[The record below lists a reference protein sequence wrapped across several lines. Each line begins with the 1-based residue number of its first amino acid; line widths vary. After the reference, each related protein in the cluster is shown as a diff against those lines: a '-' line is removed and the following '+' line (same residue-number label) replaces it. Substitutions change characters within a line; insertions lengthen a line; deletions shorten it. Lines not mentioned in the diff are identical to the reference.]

1 MTIRIPEFALV
12 LMVGPSGSGKSTFAR
27 KHFKPTEILSSD
39 FFRGLL
45 SDDEMNQAASDDAFE
60 VLHLICA
67 KRLARGKLT
76 VIDATNVRPESRKPL
91 LEMARKYHVQMTA
104 VAFNFSADVCHARNQ
119 QRAVERPFGPHVTQR
134 HAEDLRRSLARLE
147 DEGIRRVY
155 VLNSEEE
162 VAAVTFERYR
172 LPVNKRDE
180 RGPFDIIGD
189 VHGCLNELLAL
200 LTKLGYALTQS
211 EDGWRVTPPEGRRLV
226 FVGDLCDRGPD
237 TPGVYRLVMDAVQR
251 GIAFCVLGNH
261 EDKLLRWM
269 KTPDKVK
276 QNHGLAQSV
285 EQFEKEPPE
294 LRTRVQEFIAKLPS
308 HLVLDGGRLVVAHA
322 GLTAD
327 MHGRVSGKVRAF
339 AIYGDTTG
347 ESDEFGLPVRLN
359 WAANYRARANVVYGH
374 TPVLTPAWENRCI
387 CIDTGCVFGGA
398 LTALRYPEQ
407 ELVSVPAEKQYAE
420 SKRPLGG
427 EPNPLTPFPRK
438 EGGTESEAVLSPSP
452 LGGGVG
458 EGLQTEP
465 TSERG
470 DGGVGRLHSSDL
482 DIADVIGRRN
492 IETRFAGKITIR
504 EENAAAALE
513 VMSRFAADPRW
524 LIYLPPTMS
533 PCEASALPDFLEH
546 PAEAFRYYKQEG
558 AERVVCEQKHMG
570 SRAVIIVCK
579 DEAAA
584 ARRFGVN
591 NESGIVYTRTGRR
604 FFDDTATESAFLALV
619 RDALTA
625 ADWWTKF
632 NTDWVA
638 LDGELMPWSAK
649 AQELLRRQYAAT
661 GSAATAALA
670 EVNKLLANTADPSPT
685 PPLSGEGLKTFDG
698 SAPPSFPG
706 KGVGGLGRAALTAR
720 FGAKAE
726 AVERFVASYRR
737 YCWSVNSVTD
747 LKFAPFFLL
756 ATEGKLYFDR
766 THDWHMRTLAE
777 LCARPTPPSPLPEG
791 KGEPAHDPAVSGAA
805 STDNSFSPFPG
816 RRGLQGEPI
825 GGSPSQGARGDGVGI
840 LHATPYRVV
849 DLADAGEVESATQW
863 WLDLTNA
870 GDEGMVVKPL
880 EVLTKGRRFFVQPAL
895 KVRGREY
902 LRIIYGPDYLAA
914 EHLSRLKHRA
924 VGAKRGLAARE
935 FGLGLEGLERFARSA
950 PLREVHECVFA
961 VLALESEPIDPRL

>member
-1 MTIRIPEFALV
+1 MTIHIPEFALV

-67 KRLARGKLT
+67 KRLARGKFT
-76 VIDATNVRPESRKPL
+76 VIDATNVRPEARKPF
-91 LEMARKYHVQMTA
+91 LEMARKYHVQPVA
-104 VAFNFSADVCHARNQ
+104 VAFNFTADVCHARNQ
-119 QRAVERPFGPHVTQR
+119 QRAAERPFGPHVTQR

-147 DEGIRRVY
+147 DEGFRRVH

-172 LPVNKRDE
+172 LPVNRRDE

-189 VHGCLNELLAL
+189 VHGCLNELLVL
-200 LTKLGYALTQS
+200 LAKLGYTLTPS
-211 EDGWRVTPPEGRRLV
+211 EDGWRVSPPEGRKLV

-251 GIAFCVLGNH
+251 GVAFCVLGNH

-276 QNHGLAQSV
+276 LNHGLAQSV

-294 LRTRVQEFIAKLPS
+294 LRARVQEFIVKLPS

-327 MHGRVSGKVRAF
+327 MHGRLSGKARAF

-407 ELVSVPAEKQYAE
+407 ELVSVPAEKEYAE
-420 SKRPLGG
+420 PKRPLAG
-427 EPNPLTPFPRK
+427 PTPPAPLP
-438 EGGTESEAVLSPSP
+438 EGK
-452 LGGGVG
+452 G
-458 EGLQTEP
+458 EGDNSQSTDIASGAEVSRAGSTFP
-465 TSERG
+465 SGRG
-470 DGGVGRLHSSDL
+470 DGGVGSSDL
-482 DIADVIGRRN
+482 DLADVIGRRT
-492 IETRFAGKITIR
+492 IETRFAGKVTIR

-558 AERVVCEQKHMG
+558 VDRVVCEQKHMG
-570 SRAVIIVCK
+570 SRAVVIVCK

-584 ARRFGVN
+584 ARRFGIN

-604 FFDDTATESAFLALV
+604 FFDDAATEGAFLALV

-632 NTDWVA
+632 GTDWVA

-649 AQELLRRQYAAT
+649 AQELLKRQYAAT
-661 GSAATAALA
+661 GSAAIAALA
-670 EVNKLLANTADPSPT
+670 EVNELLANS
-685 PPLSGEGLKTFDG
+685 
-698 SAPPSFPG
+698 
-706 KGVGGLGRAALTAR
+706 TAR
-720 FGAKAE
+720 SEIADLRARFSAKAA
-726 AVERFVASYRR
+726 AVERFVTAYQQ
-737 YCWSVNSVTD
+737 YCWPVNSVAD

-777 LCARPTPPSPLPEG
+777 LCGPNSQ
-791 KGEPAHDPAVSGAA
+791 A
-805 STDNSFSPFPG
+805 S
-816 RRGLQGEPI
+816 L
-825 GGSPSQGARGDGVGI
+825 
-840 LHATPYRVV
+840 LLATPFRVV
-849 DLADAGEVESATQW
+849 DLTDAAQVESATQW
-863 WLDLTNA
+863 WLDLTTA
-870 GDEGMVVKPL
+870 GGEGMVVKPL
-880 EVLTKGRRFFVQPAL
+880 EVLTQGRRFFVQPAL

-950 PLREVHECVFA
+950 PLREAHECVFA

>member
-76 VIDATNVRPESRKPL
+76 VIDATNVRPEARKPL

-104 VAFNFSADVCHARNQ
+104 VVFNFSADVCHARNQ

-147 DEGIRRVY
+147 DEGIRRVH

-162 VAAVTFERYR
+162 VAGITFERYR
-172 LPVNKRDE
+172 LPVNRRDE

-189 VHGCLNELLAL
+189 VHGCLNELIAL

-251 GIAFCVLGNH
+251 GVAFCVLGNH

-294 LRTRVQEFIAKLPS
+294 LRARVQEFIAKLPS

-387 CIDTGCVFGGA
+387 CIDTGCVFGGT

-420 SKRPLGG
+420 SKRPLG
-427 EPNPLTPFPRK
+427 EQRQPTP
-438 EGGTESEAVLSPSP
+438 PSP
-452 LGGGVG
+452 LPEGKG
-458 EGLQTEP
+458 EP
-465 TSERG
+465 ARDPAVRG
-470 DGGVGRLHSSDL
+470 ASSTDNSFSPFASGRRDGGVGSSDL
-482 DIADVIGRRN
+482 DITDVIGRRN
-492 IETRFAGKITIR
+492 IETQFAGKITIR

-570 SRAVIIVCK
+570 SRAVVVVCK
-579 DEAAA
+579 DETAA
-584 ARRFGVN
+584 ARRFGVS

-604 FFDDTATESAFLALV
+604 FFDDTATENAFLALA

-670 EVNKLLANTADPSPT
+670 EVNKLLAPQ
-685 PPLSGEGLKTFDG
+685 
-698 SAPPSFPG
+698 
-706 KGVGGLGRAALTAR
+706 AARPELAVLTAR

-777 LCARPTPPSPLPEG
+777 LCG
-791 KGEPAHDPAVSGAA
+791 DP
-805 STDNSFSPFPG
+805 NRPFP
-816 RRGLQGEPI
+816 L
-825 GGSPSQGARGDGVGI
+825 

-849 DLADAGEVESATQW
+849 DLADASEVESATQW

-870 GDEGMVVKPL
+870 GGEGMVVKPL